1 MIITQQKPF
10 EEIIG
15 FLERSNAV
23 FICGCSEC
31 ATLCKTGGEEEVKQM
46 KKRLEETGK
55 KGSGWVVL
63 DPACNILENKKHF
76 RENKAQLSKADS
88 ILVLACGNGV
98 QAVSESIDKIV
109 YPGVNTLFLG
119 DIIRFGQFE
128 ERCQLCGECLLDK
141 TGGIC
146 PISRCSKSLLNGP
159 CGGSENGKCEI
170 DPDIDCAWQLIIDRL
185 SKQEQIDRL
194 KEIIPAKDWSTSRD
208 GGPRKLNI
216 REPHHKKM
224 ATSEEKKTEEA
235 KTPVSSVKANSNLR
249 RILDGGEFAVT
260 GELGPPKGADAE
272 VIKKKA
278 LYFKDS
284 VDAVNIT
291 DNQTAIVRMS
301 SIAAG
306 VILSQMDIE
315 PVIQMVCRDR
325 NRLAIQSDILGA
337 AALGIRNVLCL
348 SGDHQKFGNHPQA
361 KNVYDLD
368 AIGLIQVLKSMRDE
382 KKFLSGDSLTVSPQ
396 LYIGAVE
403 NPYADPY
410 EFRAIRLAKKI
421 EAGCDFIQT
430 QGVFNVKKFRD
441 WMKIVRD
448 SGLDGKVHILAGV
461 IPIKSAGMA
470 RYMRDYVSGVSLPDE
485 IVSRMEDAKDPKEEG
500 TRICVEIIEQ
510 LKEIEGIHG
519 IHIMAVAWE
528 NIIPVMVKQAKLWP
542 RPKIE
547 NIRAS

>member
-1 MIITQQKPF
+1 MIITEQKPF
-10 EEIIG
+10 EEIVG
-15 FLERSNAV
+15 FLEKSNGV
-23 FICGCSEC
+23 FICGCNLC

-46 KKRLEETGK
+46 KKRLEEAGK
-55 KGSGWVVL
+55 KVSGWVVL
-63 DPACNILENKKHF
+63 DPACHILENKKHF
-76 RENKAQLSKADS
+76 RENKDKLAKADS

-185 SKQEQIDRL
+185 SKWGELDRL
-194 KEIIPAKDWSTSRD
+194 EEIITAKDWSTSRD

-216 REPHHKKM
+216 RKPQSKKM
-224 ATSEEKKTEEA
+224 ATSKKKESEKA
-235 KTPVSSVKANSNLR
+235 KTPVSSVKANSNLKI
-249 RILDGGEFAVT
+249 ILDSGEFAVT

-272 VIKKKA
+272 VIKRKA
-278 LYFKDS
+278 LYFKDY

-306 VILSQMDIE
+306 IILTQMGVE

-337 AALGIRNVLCL
+337 AALGIKNVLCL
-348 SGDHQKFGNHPQA
+348 SGDHQKFGSHPQA

-368 AIGLIQVLKSMRDE
+368 AIGLIQALKSMRDE
-382 KKFLSGDSLTVSPQ
+382 KKFLGGDSLTVPPQ

-410 EFRAIRLAKKI
+410 EFRSIRLAKKI
-421 EAGCDFIQT
+421 KAGCDFIQT
-430 QGVFNVKKFRD
+430 QGVFDV
-441 WMKIVRD
+441 
-448 SGLDGKVHILAGV
+448 
-461 IPIKSAGMA
+461 
-470 RYMRDYVSGVSLPDE
+470 
-485 IVSRMEDAKDPKEEG
+485 
-500 TRICVEIIEQ
+500 
-510 LKEIEGIHG
+510 
-519 IHIMAVAWE
+519 
-528 NIIPVMVKQAKLWP
+528 
-542 RPKIE
+542 
-547 NIRAS
+547 